1 MIKQYIISE
10 KEVKAVKA
18 KLKILRQAALLS
30 RDAGEV
36 EDNKEYYL
44 KAKGFQEA
52 LEILGID

>member
-18 KLKILRQAALLS
+18 KLKTLKQAALLS

-36 EDNKEYYL
+36 EDNREYYL

>member
-10 KEVKAVKA
+10 KEIKAVKA
-18 KLKILRQAALLS
+18 KLKTLKQAVLLS

-36 EDNKEYYL
+36 EDNREYYL